1 MTIQRQYV
9 LPNCSLV
16 LEGLSTDTSNV
27 LSILANAEFKFVGIE
42 KPLSGGMEFFNALVG
57 AVSAYCQRLI
67 SGLDH
72 PEHMASQSSL
82 VAVEPDEGP
91 YHRLIVKPEILNAP
105 SSDDSDASSDGS
117 SEKTALQTIRLST
130 VQLFDMAEAIDQFY
144 ADAQTLPEVSVNLA
158 PLPRRYVRPE
168 EPLTQRALSPLL
180 GLGTLAAAAVGLF
193 LLPVPELA
201 EPEVL
206 EQQITL
212 DEPAGDVAITDPT
225 DDATLPA
232 PETTDL
238 ASESEEEADSLA
250 ITDSAQLAA
259 LQQQVQQQ
267 ISDALPD
274 DATFDQSLRYQIS
287 VAENGD
293 IVGYNPADEPALE
306 NLDSTPLPELTY
318 IPVDETVA
326 GSVAQFDVTFLP
338 DGIVEVVSDQ
348 IVTPES
354 VAPEV
359 APETGDEESDEPEAL
374 LDDSSDDALE
384 QSSTSTDESDSGTI
398 INAAAGELS
407 TSIATPIRDVDRIYA
422 LNQQLRRIIINNRNP
437 DRTGPEVRYRI
448 RLDED
453 GNVTGYEASNPVAER
468 SASDF
473 KIPSLVK
480 ATDDERPQLD
490 FLVVIDDTNVVEV
503 NPWDGWP

>member
-42 KPLSGGMEFFNALVG
+42 QSLSGGMEFFNALVG

-105 SSDDSDASSDGS
+105 PGDESDAPSDDGS
-117 SEKTALQTIRLST
+117 TAPQTIRLST

-144 ADAQTLPEVSVNLA
+144 ADAQTLPEVAVNLA
-158 PLPRRYVRPE
+158 PLPRKYVRPE
-168 EPLTQRALSPLL
+168 EPLAQRAISPLL
-180 GLGTLAAAAVGLF
+180 GLGTLAVAAVGLF
-193 LLPVPELA
+193 FLPVPELT
-201 EPEVL
+201 EPEGL

-212 DEPAGDVAITDPT
+212 EEQTGDVAITDPT
-225 DDATLPA
+225 DDAILPA
-232 PETTDL
+232 PETAEQT
-238 ASESEEEADSLA
+238 SETEADADLA
-250 ITDSAQLAA
+250 ITDSAQLVA
-259 LQQQVQQQ
+259 LQQQIQQQ
-267 ISDALPD
+267 ISDALPGD
-274 DATFDQSLRYQIS
+274 TAFDQSLRYQIS

-293 IVGYNPADEPALE
+293 IVGYNPADETALE

-326 GSVAQFDVTFLP
+326 GPVAQFDLTFLP
-338 DGIVEVVSDQ
+338 DGTVEVVSDQ
-348 IVTPES
+348 IVTPA
-354 VAPEV
+354 APEEV
-359 APETGDEESDEPEAL
+359 VPESGNEESDEPEAL
-374 LDDSSDDALE
+374 PDNSSEDAPE
-384 QSSTSTDESDSGTI
+384 QSSTQTDASNSEITVDASS
-398 INAAAGELS
+398 GELS
-407 TSIATPIRDVDRIYA
+407 TAIATPIRDVDRIYA
-422 LNQQLRRIIINNRNP
+422 LNQQLRQTIINNRDP
-437 DRTGPEVRYRI
+437 DREGPEVRYRI
-448 RLDED
+448 RLDEA
-453 GNVTGYEASNPVAER
+453 GNVTGYEASNPAAER
-468 SASDF
+468 YAADF
-473 KIPSLVK
+473 KIPSLVQ

-490 FLVVIDDTNVVEV
+490 FLVVIEDTNVVEV